1 MREGGVT
8 RLRFGERGAERSHDS
23 ALRGS
28 RAGARTMM
36 LASVGVPLMPA
47 GGSFCSLLKSR
58 MRRLRAGVLM
68 APTSL
73 ALSSFLRRLKKAPVR
88 LCVEGGVVAH
98 TLPEPTTASA
108 RARGALNALDYPSV
122 ARWRLDA
129 TGCDCRL
136 PPPVRQ
142 RRPLRE
148 DPFELKYEA
157 RGVPRIIF

>member
-1 MREGGVT
+1 
-8 RLRFGERGAERSHDS
+8 
-23 ALRGS
+23 
-28 RAGARTMM
+28 MM

-73 ALSSFLRRLKKAPVR
+73 ALSSFLRRLKKA
-88 LCVEGGVVAH
+88 EGGVVAH
-98 TLPEPTTASA
+98 TLQEPTTVSA
-108 RARGALNALDYPSV
+108 RARGALNALDYSSV

-148 DPFELKYEA
+148 DPFFELKYQQGGCQKSSESFL
-157 RGVPRIIF
+157 RSFCKSDLKR

>member
-1 MREGGVT
+1 
-8 RLRFGERGAERSHDS
+8 
-23 ALRGS
+23 
-28 RAGARTMM
+28 MM
-36 LASVGVPLMPA
+36 LDSVGVPLMPA

-108 RARGALNALDYPSV
+108 RARGALNALEYPSV

-136 PPPVRQ
+136 P
-142 RRPLRE
+142 RRCAK
-148 DPFELKYEA
+148 DVGFEKILSSLK
-157 RGVPRIIF
+157 

>member
-1 MREGGVT
+1 MT
-8 RLRFGERGAERSHDS
+8 RLRFGERGAERSDDS

-28 RAGARTMM
+28 RARARTMM

-73 ALSSFLRRLKKAPVR
+73 ALSSFLRRLKKA
-88 LCVEGGVVAH
+88 EGGVVAH
-98 TLPEPTTASA
+98 TLQEPTTVSA

-129 TGCDCRL
+129 TGCDCRF

-148 DPFELKYEA
+148 DPFELKY
-157 RGVPRIIF
+157 

>member
-1 MREGGVT
+1 MT

-36 LASVGVPLMPA
+36 LDSVGVPLMPA

-73 ALSSFLRRLKKAPVR
+73 ALSSFLRRLKKA
-88 LCVEGGVVAH
+88 EGGVVAH
-98 TLPEPTTASA
+98 TLQEPTTVSA
-108 RARGALNALDYPSV
+108 RARGALNALDYSSV
-122 ARWRLDA
+122 ARWLLDA

-142 RRPLRE
+142 RRPLQE
-148 DPFELKYEA
+148 DPF
-157 RGVPRIIF
+157 F